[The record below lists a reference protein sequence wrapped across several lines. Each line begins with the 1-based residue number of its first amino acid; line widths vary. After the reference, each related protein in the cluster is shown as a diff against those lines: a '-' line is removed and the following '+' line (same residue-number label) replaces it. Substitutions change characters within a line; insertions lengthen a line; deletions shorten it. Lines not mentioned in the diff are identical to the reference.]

1 MSEMFTSLYNL
12 LADVVVPKLKG
23 IEASQAEQRLQ
34 SEQLSSDI
42 KDFRAEMRIRFA
54 EIRAEIAACQAQVE
68 DAMVTL
74 RESDAGET
82 DDDAFRGKKPLIH

>member
-12 LADVVVPKLKG
+12 LVDVVVPKLKG
-23 IEASQAEQRLQ
+23 IESSQAEQRLR

-42 KDFRAEMRIRFA
+42 AGFRAEMHIRFA

-74 RESDAGET
+74 RESDAGEP
-82 DDDAFRGKKPLIH
+82 DDSVFRGKKPLIH